1 MANVTMHKTYTFG
14 LLQKSKQDVS
24 FLKAPI
30 ASVIQKLVTWQE
42 RLNERA
48 SLRDADAHLLQ
59 DMGITAQAA
68 YREAS
73 KPFWVN

>member
-14 LLQKSKQDVS
+14 QLHKNRQDVS
-24 FLKAPI
+24 FFTAPF
-30 ASVIQKLVTWQE
+30 ASIVQKLIMWQD
-42 RLNERA
+42 RLSERA

-68 YREAS
+68 YQEAC
-73 KPFWVN
+73 KPFWVS